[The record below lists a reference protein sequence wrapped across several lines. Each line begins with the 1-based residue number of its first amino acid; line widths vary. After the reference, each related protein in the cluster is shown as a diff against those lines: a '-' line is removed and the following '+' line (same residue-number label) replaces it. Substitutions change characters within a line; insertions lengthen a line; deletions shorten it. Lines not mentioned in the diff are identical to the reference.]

1 MPTVV
6 DGERAMPVDPST
18 NSTCEFQTR
27 NDF

>member
-6 DGERAMPVDPST
+6 DGEHAMPVDPST
-18 NSTCEFQTR
+18 NHTYEFQTR